1 MKMKEKKD
9 CKIVQDLLPNYI
21 DNLTN
26 EETNAYIEKHLEE
39 CEECKTIYENM
50 KKELKIGTEKPDKRE
65 INFFKKYRNKLRI
78 LRIILL
84 VIFMIFVLDSCRKII
99 IISDLSNKAE
109 QYAKSSNY
117 HKISIYWDYENEGF
131 TKVEVYR
138 LGDKIKNS
146 TTQLSTDFTNKVI
159 TAFGRDRKIDAQN
172 IEHYITN
179 IYEEENGKK
188 TKAILNTEST
198 ITNRPEN
205 ILKTENWWELLI
217 HAICANIRETNYN
230 GEKCYYIA
238 NFDFSQDTNSY
249 GMYVNKN
256 TGLTVG
262 FGQSKAVGEIITGT
276 QNYKYEFDTVTEED
290 FIEPDPSE
298 YENVYDASKD

>member
-50 KKELKIGTEKPDKRE
+50 KKELKIGTEKPDKKE

-131 TKVEVYR
+131 TKMETYN
-138 LGDKIKNS
+138 LGDKRKIVIMNFIPTKEIN
-146 TTQLSTDFTNKVI
+146 QVI
-159 TAFGRDRKIDAQN
+159 TMFGKDRKINYQN
-172 IEHYITN
+172 EEYTTN
-179 IYEEENGKK
+179 VYVIKDGKK
-188 TKAILNTEST
+188 AAATLNQQTALNSE
-198 ITNRPEN
+198 PEN

-238 NFDFSQDTNSY
+238 NFDFSQDWTIKISRRN
-249 GMYVNKN
+249 NNWN
-256 TGLTVG
+256 TKL
-262 FGQSKAVGEIITGT
+262 QI
-276 QNYKYEFDTVTEED
+276 
-290 FIEPDPSE
+290 
-298 YENVYDASKD
+298 